1 MQRPQPTEILS
12 VNSVDFS
19 HADIFQVVD
28 TFYSRVPQNPELAV
42 PFQSVHDWPEHI
54 ERLTHFW
61 WTRFGGEAYMFAEYN
76 PVGKHYYAGFNQHLL
91 KIWLGLFH
99 EVITEKLKPDQA
111 QLWKVISERMGQG
124 LSAKNEM
131 MKQYMEREKK

>member
-1 MQRPQPTEILS
+1 MQRPLPTETLS
-12 VNSVDFS
+12 INNVEFS
-19 HADIFQVVD
+19 HADIFNVVD
-28 TFYSRVPQNPELAV
+28 TFYALVPQDPDLKT

-54 ERLTHFW
+54 DRLTHFW

-76 PVGKHYYAGFNQHLL
+76 PVGKHYYAGFTPELL

-99 EVITEKLKPDQA
+99 KVLNEKLKPEQA
-111 QLWKVISERMGQG
+111 QLWKLISEQMGKG

-131 MKQYMEREKK
+131 MKEYMAGRGK